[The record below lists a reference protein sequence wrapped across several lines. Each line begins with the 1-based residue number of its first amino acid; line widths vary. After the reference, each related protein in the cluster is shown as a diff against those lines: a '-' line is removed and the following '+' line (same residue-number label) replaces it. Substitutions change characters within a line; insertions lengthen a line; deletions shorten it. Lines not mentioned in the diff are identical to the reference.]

1 MRRATLFT
9 TAVASAFLL
18 LSLLGPWGSQRT
30 RAQTILPACQQELTR
45 DYVFPSPRYDQ
56 DETMFWINVSE
67 SLLWRSQDN
76 GQTWQLI
83 FTFAP
88 DLFLSSIE
96 QFQMTPH
103 NADGGITLY
112 LGVQDLYYRQY
123 HLFRSEQTGDVWEE
137 RTAACSAV
145 DLDCSWFSLRAAGQA
160 NVLFQPRWWYF
171 DWSPLPFGIARS
183 EDGGQSWQMI
193 WEETNAWSVA
203 VSSDY
208 DNDQTIWATLLGNSQ
223 TLGNDFIL
231 SHDGGETWQTAGQG
245 LCYTSMLNSH
255 LQVSPG
261 YARDH
266 TLLISFYDNS
276 LFQSRDGGLTW
287 RAIFPW
293 GSTAACDHSLTQ
305 VGGLIPHFAPNYP
318 DDPTIY
324 LATRDGLYASYDDG
338 LSWRRLTVSG
348 TVFSLEVARGASA
361 STIGSMSADETVSG
375 APSGADSNAALHQV
389 FLPRVDALGTP
400 IPTKPYSL
408 FMHAYVA
415 GTYND
420 YMYRSDDGGATWQCM
435 EKPQVRRRAYLPL
448 VSATQTENP
457 LLSWENMKL
466 RF

>member
-1 MRRATLFT
+1 
-9 TAVASAFLL
+9 
-18 LSLLGPWGSQRT
+18 
-30 RAQTILPACQQELTR
+30 
-45 DYVFPSPRYDQ
+45 
-56 DETMFWINVSE
+56 
-67 SLLWRSQDN
+67 
-76 GQTWQLI
+76 
-83 FTFAP
+83 
-88 DLFLSSIE
+88 
-96 QFQMTPH
+96 
-103 NADGGITLY
+103 
-112 LGVQDLYYRQY
+112 
-123 HLFRSEQTGDVWEE
+123 
-137 RTAACSAV
+137 
-145 DLDCSWFSLRAAGQA
+145 
-160 NVLFQPRWWYF
+160 
-171 DWSPLPFGIARS
+171 
-183 EDGGQSWQMI
+183 
-193 WEETNAWSVA
+193 TNAWSVA

-305 VGGLIPHFAPNYP
+305 VGGLIPRFAPDYP
-318 DDPTIY
+318 EDPTIY

-348 TVFSLEVARGASA
+348 TVFSLEVARRASSSLMNPMTA
-361 STIGSMSADETVSG
+361 NPAAPVILNQPMNSERSAT
-375 APSGADSNAALHQV
+375 SNATLHQV
-389 FLPRVDALGTP
+389 FLPRVDAPGTP
-400 IPTKPYSL
+400 VPAKPYSL

-415 GTYND
+415 GTYDD
-420 YMYRSDDGGATWQCM
+420 YMYRSDDGGATWACM

-448 VSATQTENP
+448 VS
-457 LLSWENMKL
+457 M
-466 RF
+466 